1 MRIISIEPT
10 PSPNSMKLNLDF
22 QLAENL
28 RMTYTVDRKED
39 APHWIQLLLNIPG
52 VTEVFHTSDFIA
64 LERKPKGDWQS
75 ILAEAREVFGEL
87 GRSQEN
93 SDARHEESGAVA
105 TDDTGAAA
113 QAADHYGEALVFV
126 QMFRGIPLQIRVKSD
141 EQEERVAMPSRFID
155 SAMKAQYGATNLIHE
170 RKLVD
175 YGVRYGERKDIAQQI
190 LEELEAAY
198 DSARLEQLV
207 SEALELGDHTS
218 ETQVEHEQVLLG
230 LNNPEWKIRFAVLD
244 KLKPSLETLPLIIV
258 ALDDSNFSIRRLAT
272 VYLGDIKEP
281 EALPYL
287 YRMLKDSSAPVR
299 RTAGDCLSD
308 IGDPDAIG
316 PMCDALQDPSKI
328 VRWRAARFLYEL
340 GDESAVP
347 ALRLALDDSEFEVRM
362 QIQYALARI
371 EGGEA
376 AIGSVWQ
383 QMTQRNRT

>member
-1 MRIISIEPT
+1 MHIISIEPT
-10 PSPNSMKLNLDF
+10 PSPNSMKINLDIR
-22 QLAENL
+22 LPDHI
-28 RMTYTVDRKED
+28 RMTYTLDQKEETPD
-39 APHWIQLLLNIPG
+39 WVQRLLDIPG

-64 LERKPKGDWQS
+64 LERKPKGDWQA
-75 ILAEAREVFGEL
+75 ILAEVREVFTQL
-87 GRSQEN
+87 GGSQAQTLT
-93 SDARHEESGAVA
+93 DHTESEIIGVQ
-105 TDDTGAAA
+105 DPL
-113 QAADHYGEALVFV
+113 QEVPVADHYGEDQVFV

-141 EQEERVAMPSRFID
+141 DQEERIAMPSRFID

-175 YGVRYGERKDIAQQI
+175 YGVRYGDRKEIAQQI
-190 LEELEAAY
+190 LEELEAAF
-198 DSARLEQLV
+198 DAERLEQLV
-207 SEALELGDHTS
+207 IEALIEGGHES
-218 ETQVEHEQVLLG
+218 EVQVKYEQVLTG
-230 LNNPEWKIRFAVLD
+230 LKDSDWKVRFGALD
-244 KLKPSLETLPLIIV
+244 KLKPSLETLPLVIV
-258 ALDDSNFSIRRLAT
+258 ALEDTNFSIRRLAT

-287 YRMLKDSSAPVR
+287 YRMLKDTSAPVR

-308 IGDPDAIG
+308 IGNADAIG
-316 PMCDALQDPSKI
+316 PMCDALKDVSKI

-347 ALRLALDDSEFEVRM
+347 ALKLAQDDPEFEVRM

>member
-1 MRIISIEPT
+1 MKIISIEPT
-10 PSPNSMKLNLDF
+10 PSPNSMKINLDI
-22 QLAENL
+22 QLADNL
-28 RMTYTVDRKED
+28 RMTYTIDRKEE
-39 APHWIQLLLNIPG
+39 APDWIQLLLNIPD

-64 LERKPKGDWQS
+64 LERKPKGDWQA
-75 ILAEAREVFGEL
+75 ILAEVREVFAQLGHAESSEEGENAGVITAGL
-87 GRSQEN
+87 
-93 SDARHEESGAVA
+93 
-105 TDDTGAAA
+105 TGEA
-113 QAADHYGEALVFV
+113 QVADHFGEALVFV

-141 EQEERVAMPSRFID
+141 EQEERIAMTSRFID
-155 SAMKAQYGATNLIHE
+155 SAMKAQYGASNLIHE

-190 LEELEAAY
+190 LEELEAAF
-198 DSARLEQLV
+198 DSDRLEQLV
-207 SEALELGDHTS
+207 SEALAEGDHAS
-218 ETQVEHEQVLLG
+218 DNQVEHEQVLLG
-230 LNNPEWKIRFAVLD
+230 LNNTDWKIRFAVLD
-244 KLKPSLETLPLIIV
+244 KLKPSLETLPLIAV

-316 PMCDALQDPSKI
+316 PMCESLKDPSKI

-347 ALRLALDDSEFEVRM
+347 ALKLALDDSEFEIRM

>member
-1 MRIISIEPT
+1 LRIISIEPT
-10 PSPNSMKLNLDF
+10 PSPNSMKINLDTR
-22 QLAENL
+22 LPEHL
-28 RMTYTVDRKED
+28 RMTYTLDQREQSPD
-39 APHWIQLLLNIPG
+39 WIQRLLDIPG

-64 LERKPKGDWQS
+64 LERKPKGDWQA
-75 ILAEAREVFGEL
+75 ILAEVREVFTQLEG
-87 GRSQEN
+87 SQAQPVT
-93 SDARHEESGAVA
+93 DHADSGVLSV
-105 TDDTGAAA
+105 
-113 QAADHYGEALVFV
+113 QEPEQEVPVVDHYGEALVFV

-141 EQEERVAMPSRFID
+141 EQEERIAMPSRFID

-175 YGVRYGERKDIAQQI
+175 YGVRYGERKEIAQQI
-190 LEELEAAY
+190 LEELEAAF
-198 DSARLEQLV
+198 DAERLELLV
-207 SEALELGDHTS
+207 SEALIEGDHES
-218 ETQVEHEQVLLG
+218 EIHVEREQVLVG
-230 LNNPEWKIRFAVLD
+230 LRDPDWKVRFAVLD
-244 KLKPSLETLPLIIV
+244 KLKPNLDTLPLIIV
-258 ALDDSNFSIRRLAT
+258 ALEDSNFSIRRLAT

-308 IGDPDAIG
+308 IGNADAIG
-316 PMCDALQDPSKI
+316 PMCDALLDVSKI

-347 ALRLALDDSEFEVRM
+347 ALKLALDDTEFEVRM

-376 AIGSVWQ
+376 ATGSVWQ
-383 QMTQRNRT
+383 QMTQRSRT

>member
-1 MRIISIEPT
+1 MKIISIEPT
-10 PSPNSMKLNLDF
+10 PSPNSMKINLDI
-22 QLAENL
+22 QLADNL
-28 RMTYTVDRKED
+28 RVTYTIDRKEE
-39 APHWIQLLLNIPG
+39 APDWIQLLLNIPD
-52 VTEVFHTSDFIA
+52 VTEVFQTADFIA
-64 LERKPKGDWQS
+64 LERKPKGDWQA
-75 ILAEAREVFGEL
+75 ILAEVREVFAQL
-87 GRSQEN
+87 GHAEG
-93 SDARHEESGAVA
+93 SDEGANVGVIA
-105 TDDTGAAA
+105 ADASEAA
-113 QAADHYGEALVFV
+113 QAADHFGEALVFV

-141 EQEERVAMPSRFID
+141 EQEERIAMTSRFID
-155 SAMKAQYGATNLIHE
+155 SAMKAQYGASNLIHE
-170 RKLVD
+170 RKLID

-190 LEELEAAY
+190 LEELEAAF
-198 DSARLEQLV
+198 DSETLEQLV
-207 SEALELGDHTS
+207 LEALAEGDHVS
-218 ETQVEHEQVLLG
+218 DNQVEHEQVLLG
-230 LNNPEWKIRFAVLD
+230 LNNTDWKVRFAVLD
-244 KLKPSLETLPLIIV
+244 KLKPSLETLPLIAV

-316 PMCDALQDPSKI
+316 PMCEALKDPSKI

-340 GDESAVP
+340 GDQSAVP
-347 ALRLALDDSEFEVRM
+347 ALKLALDDSEFEIRM

-383 QMTQRNRT
+383 QMTQRNRS